1 VLSNPFKSSPSH
13 EELTRAEFDALFR
26 QYYKTIRNFIYF
38 RCGDRDMAE
47 DIAQDTFVK
56 LWEVRD
62 RVDRKTVKSYL
73 YTIAQNTTIN
83 QQKRQQ
89 LMYKFQKRTTSHLD
103 SDTPEKLAF
112 RQIFLDTA
120 QLAKIVAGFPE
131 VDPDRLGAAGG
142 SQGGALCI
150 ACAALAPEIKRLAPI
165 HPFLSDYLRVWQ
177 MDLAVNAY
185 EELKYYFRIIDPL
198 HEREQEVFTKLGY
211 IDVQYLAPR
220 IQGKV
225 MMAITLMDTICPPS
239 TQFAVFNKIQ
249 SPKEAVIYH
258 DYAHERLPRFQDKT
272 FEFLTQL

>member
-1 VLSNPFKSSPSH
+1 MLSNPFKSNPSH

-103 SDTPEKLAF
+103 SDTPEKLAEMAEYEL
-112 RQIFLDTA
+112 RLQAVIASLPEGGREVFLMNRIEDLTYQEIA
-120 QLAKIVAGFPE
+120 E
-131 VDPDRLGAAGG
+131 RLGLSVKA
-142 SQGGALCI
+142 I
-150 ACAALAPEIKRLAPI
+150 EKRMSKVL
-165 HPFLSDYLRVWQ
+165 
-177 MDLAVNAY
+177 
-185 EELKYYFRIIDPL
+185 RII
-198 HEREQEVFTKLGY
+198 REQLGVD
-211 IDVQYLAPR
+211 I
-220 IQGKV
+220 
-225 MMAITLMDTICPPS
+225 
-239 TQFAVFNKIQ
+239 
-249 SPKEAVIYH
+249 
-258 DYAHERLPRFQDKT
+258 
-272 FEFLTQL
+272 